1 MTHNPDIARAARQV
15 ADKANFHAR
24 AAAYEDEGYPQSY
37 SQWRKLSRA
46 ELAEDDLAL
55 VPVDRI
61 SPTRIAL

>member
-1 MTHNPDIARAARQV
+1 MTHNPDIARAARQA

-24 AAAYEDEGYPQSY
+24 AAAFEDEGYPTSY
-37 SQWRKLSRA
+37 SQWRKVA

-61 SPTRIAL
+61 SPTRVAA